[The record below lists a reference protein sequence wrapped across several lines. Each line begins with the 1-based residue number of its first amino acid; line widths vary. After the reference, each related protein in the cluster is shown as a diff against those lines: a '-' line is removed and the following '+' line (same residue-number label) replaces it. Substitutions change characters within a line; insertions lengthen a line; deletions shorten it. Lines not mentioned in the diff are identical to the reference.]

1 MTLTRTRMPL
11 SLTRGKASVA
21 ASHST
26 FDDLMRKLDEGW
38 QIEAPVYVMADLT
51 QRNRIV
57 FRMVIWRAGRPQVA
71 TVHDGPEMRQFLAD
85 RRLRQE
91 AL

>member
-1 MTLTRTRMPL
+1 
-11 SLTRGKASVA
+11 
-21 ASHST
+21 
-26 FDDLMRKLDEGW
+26 
-38 QIEAPVYVMADLT
+38 MADLA

-71 TVHDGPEMRQFLAD
+71 TVHDGSEIRQFLAD

-91 AL
+91 TL